1 MEWGMGERQGV
12 ELKMNIRWIGQ
23 SGYILSDGNTTVC
36 IDPYLSDAVNRVAGR
51 KRLVPCVISPEN
63 VCADAIICTHN
74 HLDHLD
80 SDAISLMKKE
90 RMTFYAPSDCAQT
103 LRDAGVIRYVPFDRG
118 TVVQVGDFTLEAVLA
133 IHTVPAIGVV
143 VSHTGQ
149 RLYFTG
155 DTLYHEDLAR
165 IKCDILFV
173 CINGKLGNMDVR
185 DAARLTGEIGPCTAV
200 PNHYGMFAGNTE
212 DPERFAVQQRFLMEM
227 DRIYEVK
234 DKCLI

>member
-80 SDAISLMKKE
+80 YL
-90 RMTFYAPSDCAQT
+90 
-103 LRDAGVIRYVPFDRG
+103 V
-118 TVVQVGDFTLEAVLA
+118 
-133 IHTVPAIGVV
+133 
-143 VSHTGQ
+143 
-149 RLYFTG
+149 
-155 DTLYHEDLAR
+155 
-165 IKCDILFV
+165 
-173 CINGKLGNMDVR
+173 
-185 DAARLTGEIGPCTAV
+185 
-200 PNHYGMFAGNTE
+200 
-212 DPERFAVQQRFLMEM
+212 
-227 DRIYEVK
+227 
-234 DKCLI
+234 